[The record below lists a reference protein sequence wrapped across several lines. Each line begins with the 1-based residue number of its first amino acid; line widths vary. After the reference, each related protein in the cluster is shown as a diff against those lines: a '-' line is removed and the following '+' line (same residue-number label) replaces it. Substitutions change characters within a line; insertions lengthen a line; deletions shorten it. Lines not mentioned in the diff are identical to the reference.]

1 MLKVKFYCTHLKL
14 GSRRSNQNFKHFE
27 FLLYKKKSKTPK
39 TTCSF
44 SIHTY
49 GKLIR
54 FLLSDHADTQFS
66 TIVGDY
72 RKQKQINKDW
82 FNKLCFVNKQ
92 HQLRMPRPPITA

>member
-14 GSRRSNQNFKHFE
+14 EDQTKILNILNFYFI
-27 FLLYKKKSKTPK
+27 KKLSKTPK

-66 TIVGDY
+66 TSWGL
-72 RKQKQINKDW
+72 QK
-82 FNKLCFVNKQ
+82 
-92 HQLRMPRPPITA
+92 A

>member
-27 FLLYKKKSKTPK
+27 FLLYTKNVKNPK
-39 TTCSF
+39 NYML
-44 SIHTY
+44 HTY

-66 TIVGDY
+66 TSWGL
-72 RKQKQINKDW
+72 QK
-82 FNKLCFVNKQ
+82 
-92 HQLRMPRPPITA
+92 A

>member
-1 MLKVKFYCTHLKL
+1 MLNIHFYCTHLKL

-27 FLLYKKKSKTPK
+27 FLLYKKMSKPPK
-39 TTCSF
+39 TSF

-66 TIVGDY
+66 TSWGL
-72 RKQKQINKDW
+72 QK
-82 FNKLCFVNKQ
+82 
-92 HQLRMPRPPITA
+92 A

>member
-1 MLKVKFYCTHLKL
+1 MLNINFSCTHLKL

-27 FLLYKKKSKTPK
+27 FLLYKKCQKPQKLHVVSV
-39 TTCSF
+39 C

-66 TIVGDY
+66 TSWGL
-72 RKQKQINKDW
+72 QK
-82 FNKLCFVNKQ
+82 
-92 HQLRMPRPPITA
+92 A

>member
-27 FLLYKKKSKTPK
+27 FLLYKKLSKTPK
-39 TTCSF
+39 TTCTVVSVY
-44 SIHTY
+44 IHVY

-66 TIVGDY
+66 TSWGL
-72 RKQKQINKDW
+72 QK
-82 FNKLCFVNKQ
+82 
-92 HQLRMPRPPITA
+92 A

>member
-27 FLLYKKKSKTPK
+27 FLLYKKMSKTPK
-39 TTCSF
+39 TSF

-49 GKLIR
+49 GKLIS

-72 RKQKQINKDW
+72 RKHKQINKDW
-82 FNKLCFVNKQ
+82 FNKLCFVTKQ

>member
-27 FLLYKKKSKTPK
+27 FLLYKKMSKPPK

-54 FLLSDHADTQFS
+54 LLLSDHADTQFS
-66 TIVGDY
+66 TSSGLQRV
-72 RKQKQINKDW
+72 
-82 FNKLCFVNKQ
+82 
-92 HQLRMPRPPITA
+92 

>member
-27 FLLYKKKSKTPK
+27 FLHYKKMSITPK

-66 TIVGDY
+66 TSWGL
-72 RKQKQINKDW
+72 QK
-82 FNKLCFVNKQ
+82 
-92 HQLRMPRPPITA
+92 A

>member
-27 FLLYKKKSKTPK
+27 FLLYKKI
-39 TTCSF
+39 CSF

-66 TIVGDY
+66 TSWGL
-72 RKQKQINKDW
+72 QK
-82 FNKLCFVNKQ
+82 
-92 HQLRMPRPPITA
+92 A

>member
-27 FLLYKKKSKTPK
+27 FLLYKKMSKTPK

-49 GKLIR
+49 GKIIR
-54 FLLSDHADTQFS
+54 LLLSDHADTQFFTS
-66 TIVGDY
+66 WGL
-72 RKQKQINKDW
+72 QI
-82 FNKLCFVNKQ
+82 
-92 HQLRMPRPPITA
+92 A